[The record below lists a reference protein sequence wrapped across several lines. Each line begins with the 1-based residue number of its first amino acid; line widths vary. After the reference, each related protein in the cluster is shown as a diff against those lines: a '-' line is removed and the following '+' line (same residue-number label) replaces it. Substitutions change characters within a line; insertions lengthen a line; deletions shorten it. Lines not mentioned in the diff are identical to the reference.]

1 MALAVFLLIT
11 LAHVNPRRDTGAT
24 LRHLGL
30 AALMTLLTLAA
41 FAFKTYED
49 DPQNFVA
56 MIVIFAL
63 AIVIDLVWK
72 RMSGAAPTQTV
83 VEETTSEGALP
94 ELVASGRRNR
104 RCAISGVIRTS
115 STVRAGPGR
124 APSRVAGFRRCA

>member
-1 MALAVFLLIT
+1 MGIAAVT
-11 LAHVNPRRDTGAT
+11 R
-24 LRHLGL
+24 
-30 AALMTLLTLAA
+30 LLTLAA